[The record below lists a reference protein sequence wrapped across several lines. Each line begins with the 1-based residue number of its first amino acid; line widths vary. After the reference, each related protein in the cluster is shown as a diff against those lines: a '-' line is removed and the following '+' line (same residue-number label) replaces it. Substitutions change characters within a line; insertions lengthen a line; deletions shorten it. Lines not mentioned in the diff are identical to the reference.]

1 MDNNK
6 VQDITMLDAIK
17 RMAEVREEY
26 IKLKDAILQNKDNNN
41 DEIPFQKR
49 FIASIQDFNIINS
62 LEQLTDEELL
72 SKYGIK
78 SIEHLYTTIKGHE
91 NVNDTEDKFKFSL
104 ITNIQICSLLNG
116 KIKNYE
122 ELLQTLYMTIFQRY
136 NDDIKKDENYN
147 VSSDF
152 ADKVYR
158 FAGEGKHPEVKD
170 IKTSEKD
177 IGCVYMTYE
186 EYKRILAVWNK
197 EYETEEDRRIAT
209 KIEMVKYILSN
220 IRNRMMHGDFN
231 NKIDREGNKIVE
243 ILPYG
248 FKAKFFFDCIEEFYE
263 AVAKEIEN
271 RTEKEDVLFD
281 FEKVLL
287 RKENADTTIIK
298 NKDKVMTLIL
308 PLYVNSFLTY
318 NFKQKNAYDK
328 LRKSFIQEEQSQLKV
343 DFLDKYYKKGKTD
356 SFVYKV
362 AEYNK
367 ENLGVEYNAY
377 EIFEHFRNSVVHNNF
392 KCKDGMIY
400 LKDYNEEGTETA
412 RFIIPYEM
420 IEELIETQ
428 SKYASR
434 YLGVD
439 FPGSPGENHE
449 EASNEGLEPM
459 EI

>member
-1 MDNNK
+1 M
-6 VQDITMLDAIK
+6 
-17 RMAEVREEY
+17 
-26 IKLKDAILQNKDNNN
+26 
-41 DEIPFQKR
+41 
-49 FIASIQDFNIINS
+49 
-62 LEQLTDEELL
+62 
-72 SKYGIK
+72 
-78 SIEHLYTTIKGHE
+78 
-91 NVNDTEDKFKFSL
+91 KFSL
-104 ITNIQICSLLNG
+104 KTTIQICGLLNG
-116 KIKNYE
+116 KIENCE
-122 ELLQTLYMTIFQRY
+122 ELIQTLYMTIFQRY
-136 NDDIKKDENYN
+136 NDDIKIDENYN
-147 VSSDF
+147 VSPEF

-158 FAGEGKHPEVKD
+158 LAGEGKHPEVKD

-177 IGCVYMTYE
+177 MGCVYMTYE
-186 EYKRILAVWNK
+186 EYKRILEVWNND
-197 EYETEEDRRIAT
+197 YETEYARKITT
-209 KIEMVKYILSN
+209 KIEMVKYILPN
-220 IRNRMMHGDFN
+220 IRNRMMHGDFY
-231 NKIDREGNKIVE
+231 NKIDTEGNKIVE

-248 FKAKFFFDCIEEFYE
+248 FRAKFFFDCIEEFYE

-287 RKENADTTIIK
+287 NKENADTTIIK

-308 PLYVNSFLTY
+308 PLYINSFLTY

-343 DFLDKYYKKGKTD
+343 DFLDEYYKKGKMD
-356 SFVYKV
+356 SFVYRV
-362 AEYNK
+362 MEYNK
-367 ENLGVEYNAY
+367 QNLGVEYNAY

-400 LKDYNEEGTETA
+400 LKDYDGKGTETA

-420 IEELIETQ
+420 IEGLIETQ

-439 FPGSPGENHE
+439 FPGNPGGNHE
-449 EASNEGLEPM
+449 DNISKGLAHM